1 MTTKRPMGS
10 DNISKIISS
19 FGKHIF
25 NINKALKN
33 IKFKILADFVY
44 TDYWGFIIM
53 TNKITSQSDLN
64 QNSISKS

>member
-44 TDYWGFIIM
+44 TDY
-53 TNKITSQSDLN
+53 
-64 QNSISKS
+64 